1 VNADPAHPGTRLR
14 VLAADEDQRALD
26 ETAEILHGLGHEV
39 TALAIGVRE
48 AADLIAAD
56 EPDLSLVV
64 VHDDHEHALALIDE
78 LNEYSSGPVIAVLTE
93 GDSELVRQAA
103 ERGIAAFSETM
114 EPAAIQSAIE
124 LAVQHHR
131 ELQALTDK
139 VGELQGALE
148 RRAVIERAKG
158 ILMERHS
165 IDDREAFELLRGH
178 ARSRNARVVDI
189 ARAVGDGHALLPGTG
204 E

>member
-1 VNADPAHPGTRLR
+1 VSRDSDPGGGLR

-26 ETAEILHGLGHEV
+26 ETAELLRGLGHEV

-64 VHDDHEHALALIDE
+64 VHGDHEHALALISE
-78 LNEYSSGPVIAVLTE
+78 LNEYSSGPVIAVLGE
-93 GDSELVRQAA
+93 AGPELVRRAA
-103 ERGIAAFSETM
+103 ALGISAFAETLD
-114 EPAAIQSAIE
+114 PDAVQSAIE
-124 LAVQHHR
+124 LAMERHR
-131 ELQALTDK
+131 EIRALNEK
-139 VGELQGALE
+139 VGQLEGALE

-165 IDDREAFELLRGH
+165 LDEREAFELLRSH

-189 ARAVGDGHALLPGTG
+189 ARAVGDGHGLLPAVNG
-204 E
+204 

>member
-1 VNADPAHPGTRLR
+1 VDDDRERGSGLR
-14 VLAADEDQRALD
+14 VLAADEDQNALD
-26 ETAEILHGLGHEV
+26 ATAEILRGLGHEV

-78 LNEYSSGPVIAVLTE
+78 LNEYASGPVIAVLSQT
-93 GDSELVRQAA
+93 DSELVRKAA
-103 ERGIAAFSETM
+103 ERGISAFAQTM
-114 EPAAIQSAIE
+114 DPAAVQSAIE
-124 LAVQHHR
+124 LAMERHR
-131 ELQALTDK
+131 ELEALSEK
-139 VGELQGALE
+139 VEQLQGALE

-165 IDDREAFELLRGH
+165 LSERDAFELLRTH

-189 ARAVGDGHALLPGTG
+189 ARAVGDGHGLLPASA

>member
-1 VNADPAHPGTRLR
+1 MGEDAEPGTGLR
-14 VLAADEDQRALD
+14 VLAADEDQTALD
-26 ETAEILHGLGHEV
+26 ATAELLRGLGHEV

-48 AADLIAAD
+48 AADMIAAD
-56 EPDLSLVV
+56 DPDLSLVI
-64 VHDDHEHALALIDE
+64 VHDDREHALALVEE
-78 LNEYSSGPVIAVLTE
+78 LNEYSAGPVIVVL
-93 GDSELVRQAA
+93 GGADPELVREAA
-103 ERGIAAFSETM
+103 ERGISAFAETM
-114 EPAAIQSAIE
+114 TPAAVQSAIE
-124 LAVQHHR
+124 MAMQRHR
-131 ELQALTDK
+131 EVEALNDK

-165 IDDREAFELLRGH
+165 VDERDAFERLRGH

-189 ARAVGDGHALLPGTG
+189 ARAVADGHGLLPANG

>member
-1 VNADPAHPGTRLR
+1 MDDDPERGSGLR

-26 ETAEILHGLGHEV
+26 ATAAVLRGLGHEV

-64 VHDDHEHALALIDE
+64 VHDDHEHALSLVDE
-78 LNEYSSGPVIAVLTE
+78 LNEYSSGPVIVVLTE
-93 GDSELVRQAA
+93 ADSELVRRAA
-103 ERGIAAFSETM
+103 ERGIDAFAQTM
-114 EPAAIQSAIE
+114 DPTAIQSAIE
-124 LAVQHHR
+124 LAMKRHG

-139 VGELQGALE
+139 VDQLQGALE
-148 RRAVIERAKG
+148 RRAIIERAKG
-158 ILMERHS
+158 IVMERQS
-165 IDDREAFELLRGH
+165 IDERDAFELLRAH

-189 ARAVGDGHALLPGTG
+189 ARAVADGHALLPGPG
-204 E
+204 A